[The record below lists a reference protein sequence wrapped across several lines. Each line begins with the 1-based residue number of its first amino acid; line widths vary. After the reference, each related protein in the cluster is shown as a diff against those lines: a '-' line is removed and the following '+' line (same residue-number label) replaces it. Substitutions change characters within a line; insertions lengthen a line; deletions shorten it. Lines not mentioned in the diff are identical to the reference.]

1 MRKAFFLGLTALGLA
16 LASGQ
21 EAKAWTNFKFSAG
34 VNWQWQSG
42 DNCLLWGLFRNGQ
55 VPGPEAFQ
63 HYGYPPHG
71 STFPFFG
78 AAPAAPA
85 ATTPTNANPSSTS
98 VPAQQTGWYGGNP
111 YYTTGYTPY
120 NPTYAYP
127 TDYGFGAGYY
137 GGYYYPSYWYGR

>member
-78 AAPAAPA
+78 AAPAAIGDQSNSARSTRKLPA
-85 ATTPTNANPSSTS
+85 FHRYSTVNS
-98 VPAQQTGWYGGNP
+98 AKPDSQVE
-111 YYTTGYTPY
+111 
-120 NPTYAYP
+120 
-127 TDYGFGAGYY
+127 
-137 GGYYYPSYWYGR
+137 